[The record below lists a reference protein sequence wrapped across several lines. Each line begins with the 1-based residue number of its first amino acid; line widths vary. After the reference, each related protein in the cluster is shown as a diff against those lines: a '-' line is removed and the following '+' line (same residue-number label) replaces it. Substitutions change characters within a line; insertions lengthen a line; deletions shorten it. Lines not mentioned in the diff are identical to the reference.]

1 MNKVEKRKEIIASLE
16 QVSSANEEFSQILD
30 KKKNNIIELD
40 ILESLD
46 GNLNLAILT
55 EKGFIKLEILRFS
68 PGNITSLTNI
78 PDGLKTLIINDNLL
92 EEINLPDS
100 IEHIDIGNNVLK
112 GEFDFIRNTLLKY
125 IRVSYNQ
132 LSSLENLSENLEELY
147 CDHNILSSLNL
158 KNTTRLSVLHC
169 NYNSKLV
176 LHDLPDTLIDTNL
189 PEQRIQVENTKI
201 KTTKEYL
208 DSLRKYFNLKNEY
221 ETELMDLK
229 RKAKSKKRIL
239 KTLPSCIGCSRKV
252 GMVFS
257 GKDQKYMAYCGD
269 SAKPCDWKIVIHR
282 GDFYSFLETIEV
294 MRDNLEETKENII
307 RQKMDTLFQYITEEK
322 SADLFKKQLSFFKTN
337 TEMVEKYYQDYLDI
351 YFSASKKEIVE
362 LKQKK
367 IQEWIVK
374 LQQHLLEGEL
384 EEVVRI
390 QCKEI
395 QPIAKYIQGLNYP
408 FMEIDKD
415 KKTSEWILDQRDYI
429 LSDVEINQGE
439 PISVKTLV
447 NVSTKKDTIKSL
459 VPVNNKDTVDD
470 FFNDKKEGDLWDD
483 DDENDDNK

>member
-1 MNKVEKRKEIIASLE
+1 
-16 QVSSANEEFSQILD
+16 
-30 KKKNNIIELD
+30 
-40 ILESLD
+40 
-46 GNLNLAILT
+46 
-55 EKGFIKLEILRFS
+55 
-68 PGNITSLTNI
+68 
-78 PDGLKTLIINDNLL
+78 L

-282 GDFYSFLETIEV
+282 GDFYSFLETIEKLKKDLKGQS
-294 MRDNLEETKENII
+294 MR
-307 RQKMDTLFQYITEEK
+307 
-322 SADLFKKQLSFFKTN
+322 
-337 TEMVEKYYQDYLDI
+337 
-351 YFSASKKEIVE
+351 
-362 LKQKK
+362 
-367 IQEWIVK
+367 
-374 LQQHLLEGEL
+374 
-384 EEVVRI
+384 
-390 QCKEI
+390 
-395 QPIAKYIQGLNYP
+395 
-408 FMEIDKD
+408 MEI
-415 KKTSEWILDQRDYI
+415 SHVHIF
-429 LSDVEINQGE
+429 LSYNL
-439 PISVKTLV
+439 P
-447 NVSTKKDTIKSL
+447 
-459 VPVNNKDTVDD
+459 
-470 FFNDKKEGDLWDD
+470 W
-483 DDENDDNK
+483 